1 MHSLLIIDDDAD
13 TCFSLSEL
21 LTLEGYSCVCA
32 TGGREGLRLL
42 ESKPPDLAIV
52 DFELPDMDGAE
63 FLKTKAEI
71 PSVAAIPVI
80 VVTAHRTSRCWTALS
95 LGCTSHSGSTNS
107 SRCCGDTCRR
117 QTTPMRRSHRCPAGG
132 ADRFRRAD

>member
-1 MHSLLIIDDDAD
+1 VHSLLIIDDDAD
-13 TCFSLSEL
+13 TCFSLAEL

-52 DFELPDMDGAE
+52 DSELPDMDGAE

-80 VVTAHRTSRCWTALS
+80 VVTAHRNVTLLDGAVARLHKPFGIDELLAL
-95 LGCTSHSGSTNS
+95 L
-107 SRCCGDTCRR
+107 RR
-117 QTTPMRRSHRCPAGG
+117 HLPPANDPD
-132 ADRFRRAD
+132 AA